1 MIALVLTS
9 LTVTLALW
17 QTPIPSKPDF
27 SGTWQIDRTR
37 SESAGVIKL
46 SITQTATAISI
57 ETTRADKTWQ
67 VTYPIDLSRKP
78 AAPGA
83 AGSTTSSPVAYW
95 DGTKLVTEGLTDVQ
109 GQTVSTKATRSL
121 NAAGSE
127 MTVESVVVIQHGYS
141 IRGSQ
146 NYATAKD
153 VFTRARHP

>member
-17 QTPIPSKPDF
+17 QTPTPAKPDF
-27 SGTWQIDRTR
+27 SGTWRIDRTR
-37 SESAGVIKL
+37 SESAGVITL

-57 ETTRADKTWQ
+57 ETTRGDQTWQ

-78 AAPGA
+78 GA
-83 AGSTTSSPVAYW
+83 AGSTSSSPVAYW
-95 DGTKLVTEGLTDVQ
+95 DGAKLVTEGATGIQ

-121 NAAGSE
+121 NPAGSE
-127 MTVESVVVIQHGYS
+127 MTVDSVVIVQHGYS

>member
-1 MIALVLTS
+1 MIPLVLTS
-9 LTVTLALW
+9 LAVALALS
-17 QTPIPSKPDF
+17 QTPTPAKPDF

-37 SESAGVIKL
+37 SESAGAVKL
-46 SITQTATAISI
+46 TIRQTAAAVSI
-57 ETTRADKTWQ
+57 ETTRGDKTWE
-67 VTYPIDLSRKP
+67 VTYPIALSRP
-78 AAPGA
+78 PEA
-83 AGSTTSSPVAYW
+83 AGITTSSPVAYW

-153 VFTRARHP
+153 VFTRVRHP